1 MRTDINVEVSEKQPP
16 EDEVGFVVIREK
28 GEHPVH
34 QMRRFLVPVE
44 RKGYQSLES
53 LIVVQRIENDE
64 AFSEDTLRVSGWRSA
79 DQIQDL
85 RCYLLRQDSYGK

>member
-1 MRTDINVEVSEKQPP
+1 MEVSEKQPP

-44 RKGYQSLES
+44 RKRYQSLES
-53 LIVVQRIENDE
+53 LIVIQHVESDE
-64 AFSEDTLRVSGWRSA
+64 EFPEYTVRVSGWRCA
-79 DQIQDL
+79 DQI
-85 RCYLLRQDSYGK
+85 

>member
-1 MRTDINVEVSEKQPP
+1 MRTDIDGEALEKQPP
-16 EDEVGFVVIREK
+16 EDEVWSVVIREK

-34 QMRRFLVPVE
+34 QVRRFLVLGE
-44 RKGYQSLES
+44 RKGYQSLEP
-53 LIVVQRIENDE
+53 LIVIQRVKSDE
-64 AFSEDTLRVSGWRSA
+64 PFSEDTVGVSSWRSA